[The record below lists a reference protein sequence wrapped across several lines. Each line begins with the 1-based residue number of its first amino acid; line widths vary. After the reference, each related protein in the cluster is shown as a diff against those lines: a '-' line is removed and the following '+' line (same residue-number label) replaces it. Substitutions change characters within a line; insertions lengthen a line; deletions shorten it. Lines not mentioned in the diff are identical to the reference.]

1 MRSQLRQLALRRA
14 AQATTAPTRSI
25 AGQPAKWRAQINIG
39 VKPEFLGL
47 YNSEGAPSAMFT
59 ARRARAGARLLSMDA
74 SELNA
79 KLGEF
84 QDLFVEARELIADAE
99 ESIETTCVQLA
110 EGAIFGAG
118 AAPAADPC
126 AAAQVHRGGPGGR
139 AARGGRGSGRVQV
152 RTLLQTPLA
161 ASLESCCRDDL
172 MAVHPEL
179 ILLIFLR
186 VCSALLEGLEGA
198 QRETVMQGNG
208 LKIEQLKA
216 EIQIIID
223 TVNDH

>member
-1 MRSQLRQLALRRA
+1 
-14 AQATTAPTRSI
+14 
-25 AGQPAKWRAQINIG
+25 
-39 VKPEFLGL
+39 
-47 YNSEGAPSAMFT
+47 
-59 ARRARAGARLLSMDA
+59 
-74 SELNA
+74 
-79 KLGEF
+79 
-84 QDLFVEARELIADAE
+84 
-99 ESIETTCVQLA
+99 
-110 EGAIFGAG
+110 
-118 AAPAADPC
+118 
-126 AAAQVHRGGPGGR
+126 
-139 AARGGRGSGRVQV
+139 
-152 RTLLQTPLA
+152 
-161 ASLESCCRDDL
+161 